1 MNSQLIGKDPDV
13 GKDWS
18 EEEKG
23 TTEDE
28 IVGWH
33 HWLDGHEFEP
43 VPGDGEGQG
52 SLVCYSPLGHIESD
66 TNEWLSNNNTGLTS
80 ATCIPSA
87 CPCPI
92 RRRSTGNICWQMTE
106 HTQMSGCVR
115 YLAGGWGWTARTN
128 TYQPPW
134 RGDKP
139 PDAHA
144 PTLVLWQGCEGKYWG
159 AGWIVTGRWSH
170 GGAQG
175 VLPWKSNMIW
185 STRGFFRLI
194 TWCYLGHLLD
204 CKQITRERR
213 KSCVCVCVCL
223 CVRARVCGGGQW
235 PLCRAQW
242 SSAAQGFLHLN
253 SLTFP
258 LSFPFLLFCFCFFEK
273 R

>member
-1 MNSQLIGKDPDV
+1 MSCKEKEHRKHLLTN
-13 GKDWS
+13 DWA
-18 EEEKG
+18 
-23 TTEDE
+23 
-28 IVGWH
+28 
-33 HWLDGHEFEP
+33 
-43 VPGDGEGQG
+43 
-52 SLVCYSPLGHIESD
+52 Y
-66 TNEWLSNNNTGLTS
+66 TNEWM
-80 ATCIPSA
+80 C
-87 CPCPI
+87 
-92 RRRSTGNICWQMTE
+92 Q
-106 HTQMSGCVR
+106 V
-115 YLAGGWGWTARTN
+115 LAGGWGSTARTN

-139 PDAHA
+139 SDAHA

-213 KSCVCVCVCL
+213 KSCVCVCVCV
-223 CVRARVCGGGQW
+223 CACGGGQW

-242 SSAAQGFLHLN
+242 SSDAQGFLHLN
-253 SLTFP
+253 
-258 LSFPFLLFCFCFFEK
+258 
-273 R
+273 